1 MTDIIWQ
8 MDVLSQGLGNILEQM
23 FVAQGLVDS

>member
-23 FVAQGLVDS
+23 LVAQGLVDS